1 MGNTRVPFH
10 HFRTNMADPSDIT
23 ARQVNTEA
31 AAMSTADG
39 TVVAFDAASV
49 YKGMST
55 ASLPFFKNLPI
66 FPQYQ

>member
-1 MGNTRVPFH
+1 MQFTIVALLSLVAVAFAGPIAMPQRL
-10 HFRTNMADPSDIT
+10 DDIT

-49 YKGMST
+49 YKAATDAG
-55 ASLPFFKNLPI
+55 L
-66 FPQYQ
+66 